1 MDYIFYSLIILLG
14 IVIWSIV
21 SEHNQQKFLIKRLKD
36 EWGTIPEE
44 EYTSEKMES
53 IKSFYRAEMD
63 EYMDVDD
70 ITWNDLDMDEIFSR
84 INNTQS
90 SLGEEYLYALLRK
103 PCFSQEELT
112 ERNRLIEYFQSHE
125 NERIQ
130 VQTKLN
136 KVGKLRKISAFE
148 YINRLSEQEP
158 GNNLWHYLM
167 ALGLLISIILV
178 FIKPAI
184 GVGLTLFSMFANIFF
199 YFRYKAKI
207 ENFIIIIAFQLRL
220 LDGIEG
226 LIKISIP
233 ELESYTARLA
243 SDLKKFKQYK
253 RGSSIVV
260 ARNVSGNI
268 LEAVVDYYRM
278 VSHHDLIKYNS
289 MLSFFKKNR
298 EAMNRLFKIVGFI
311 DSMIAA
317 ASYRD
322 MLDYYV
328 VPKLSVAKGRPKL
341 SVTNVYH
348 PLIRNP
354 VPNSITEDNC
364 TLLTGSNAS
373 GKSTF
378 LKSLAIN
385 GILSQT
391 IYTSLSNEYR
401 ASYFIIYSS
410 MALKDNILSNESYF
424 IVEIKSLKRILN
436 RAKGQYP
443 VLCFVDEVLRG
454 TNTLE
459 RIAASSRILASL
471 VSENALC
478 FAATHDIE
486 LTYILE
492 NHYSNYH
499 FRERIEDNQVLFDY
513 TLYKGRAVSRNAIKL
528 LKLLGYSPDIIT
540 DAEDAADEYMKTGEW
555 STIQRAK

>member
-53 IKSFYRAEMD
+53 IKAFYRAEMD

-167 ALGLLISIILV
+167 ALGLLISVILV